1 MEPFHRPGGRRAGLR
16 PASRAAHAPPRAP
29 ANNVATRGAGG
40 RPRPPVAVARP
51 APGPGPVRGRALLHH
66 RAHRPG
72 TGPPDPAGEV
82 PRPAGPAPGGH
93 DRQADRGVVP
103 PHEPGP
109 EGPGRAARSGQGGR
123 VTPPRSATRSA
134 RGREVVAAGRL
145 LLEQEGPEALT
156 MRRLAERVG
165 IRAPSLYKH
174 LPDKAALE
182 AAIIATGFE
191 EAAATF
197 ERAVEVEGVGEGPDN
212 GRGAL
217 VALAAAYRR
226 FALEHP
232 HLYRLMNNGPLPRAH
247 LPPGLE
253 NRTAAPLLRAAGR

>member
-1 MEPFHRPGGRRAGLR
+1 VT
-16 PASRAAHAPPRAP
+16 ASSS
-29 ANNVATRGAGG
+29 V
-40 RPRPPVAVARP
+40 
-51 APGPGPVRGRALLHH
+51 
-66 RAHRPG
+66 
-72 TGPPDPAGEV
+72 
-82 PRPAGPAPGGH
+82 
-93 DRQADRGVVP
+93 
-103 PHEPGP
+103 
-109 EGPGRAARSGQGGR
+109 
-123 VTPPRSATRSA
+123 TRSA

-145 LLEQEGPEALT
+145 LLEAEGPEALT

-191 EAAATF
+191 EAAAAF
-197 ERAVEVEGVGEGPDN
+197 EQAVDGAGEGPDE
-212 GRGAL
+212 GRGGGRGEERGEGRGEGRGDAL

-232 HLYRLMNNGPLPRAH
+232 HLYRLMNNGPLPREH

-253 NRTAAPLLRAAGR
+253 GRTAAPLLRVAGSQARARAVWAFAHGMVMLELDQRFPPDADLDAAWQAGIAAFQPG

>member
-1 MEPFHRPGGRRAGLR
+1 M
-16 PASRAAHAPPRAP
+16 
-29 ANNVATRGAGG
+29 
-40 RPRPPVAVARP
+40 
-51 APGPGPVRGRALLHH
+51 
-66 RAHRPG
+66 
-72 TGPPDPAGEV
+72 
-82 PRPAGPAPGGH
+82 
-93 DRQADRGVVP
+93 
-103 PHEPGP
+103 
-109 EGPGRAARSGQGGR
+109 
-123 VTPPRSATRSA
+123 
-134 RGREVVAAGRL
+134 AAGRQ
-145 LLEQEGPEALT
+145 LLEEEGLEALT

-197 ERAVEVEGVGEGPDN
+197 EQAVDRAGEGSGD
-212 GRGAL
+212 AL

-253 NRTAAPLLRAAGR
+253 GRTAAPLLRVAGSEARARAVWAFAHGMVMLELDQRFPPDADLDAAWRAGIAAFRPD

>member
-1 MEPFHRPGGRRAGLR
+1 M
-16 PASRAAHAPPRAP
+16 
-29 ANNVATRGAGG
+29 
-40 RPRPPVAVARP
+40 
-51 APGPGPVRGRALLHH
+51 
-66 RAHRPG
+66 
-72 TGPPDPAGEV
+72 
-82 PRPAGPAPGGH
+82 
-93 DRQADRGVVP
+93 
-103 PHEPGP
+103 
-109 EGPGRAARSGQGGR
+109 
-123 VTPPRSATRSA
+123 
-134 RGREVVAAGRL
+134 AAGRL

-191 EAAATF
+191 EAAAAF
-197 ERAVEVEGVGEGPDN
+197 EQAVDSAGKGPGEGSGEGRGEGPGGGAGD
-212 GRGAL
+212 AL

-253 NRTAAPLLRAAGR
+253 GRTAAPLLRVAGSQARARAVWAFAHGMVMLELDQRFPPDADLDAAWRAGIAAFRPD

>member
-1 MEPFHRPGGRRAGLR
+1 M
-16 PASRAAHAPPRAP
+16 
-29 ANNVATRGAGG
+29 
-40 RPRPPVAVARP
+40 
-51 APGPGPVRGRALLHH
+51 
-66 RAHRPG
+66 
-72 TGPPDPAGEV
+72 
-82 PRPAGPAPGGH
+82 
-93 DRQADRGVVP
+93 
-103 PHEPGP
+103 
-109 EGPGRAARSGQGGR
+109 
-123 VTPPRSATRSA
+123 
-134 RGREVVAAGRL
+134 AAGRQ
-145 LLEQEGPEALT
+145 LLEEEGPEALT

-197 ERAVEVEGVGEGPDN
+197 EQAVEGAGEGPGD
-212 GRGAL
+212 GRGEGPGEWQLAGRGNAL

-232 HLYRLMNNGPLPRAH
+232 HLYRLMNNGPLPREH

-253 NRTAAPLLRAAGR
+253 NRTAAPLLRAAGSQARARAVWAFAHGMVLLELDQRFPPEADLDAAWRAGIAAFQAG